1 MNGNEKEHRVYQVFE
16 QISDGYDAA
25 NDRIS
30 LGMQKQWK
38 ETLIRC
44 IAKDLPKN
52 AALLDVCC
60 GTGDIAIAAKK
71 ARRDLKVCGLDFSPS
86 MLEAAKKKSMGMKDV
101 VWLEGDAMQLPF
113 EDSFFHAAAI
123 SFGLRNTP
131 DFEAVLREMK
141 RVICPGGFLYI
152 LDSFVPE
159 KEWVLPFYKL
169 YFRGVMP
176 LIGGGTSRRKEY
188 QWLWQSTESFLRES
202 ELAKLLKEIGMRHIG
217 RKEFLYGASVLFRAE
232 KPMI

>member
-1 MNGNEKEHRVYQVFE
+1 MHYKKKEQKVYQVFE
-16 QISDGYDAA
+16 HISEGYDAA
-25 NDRIS
+25 NNRIS
-30 LGMQKQWK
+30 LGMQKSWK
-38 ETLIRC
+38 DTLIRA
-44 IAKDLPKN
+44 IAKDRPRN

-60 GTGDIAIAAKK
+60 GTGDIAIAAKE
-71 ARRDLKVCGLDFSPS
+71 ARPDLKVCGLDFSPS
-86 MLEAAKKKSMGMKDV
+86 MLEVAKRKSEGMKDV
-101 VWLEGDAMQLPF
+101 VWMEGDAMQLPF
-113 EDSFFHAAAI
+113 TDAFFQAAAI

-141 RVICPGGFLYI
+141 RVITPGGALYI

-176 LIGGGTSRRKEY
+176 LIGGGSSHRQEY

-202 ELAKLLKEIGMRHIG
+202 ELTKLLKDIGMKRVGH
-217 RKEFLYGASVLFRAE
+217 KEFMYGAAVLFRAE
-232 KPMI
+232 K